1 MFSLLAS
8 LTLHPARF
16 IFQKGS
22 MANSLQLTQLRHILQ
37 TLRITPD
44 SYLPFFIKS
53 NYLELWQYWGANKF
67 FSGRFWDFVPK
78 RGVGG
83 AWSYNLPTTA
93 PMVIGRGHVALWGG
107 TFDWCNTHCC
117 RKTGKCRD
125 YAPFFGIEFGKIFKC
140 APSNMWLKC
149 APSNILT

>member
-1 MFSLLAS
+1 
-8 LTLHPARF
+8 
-16 IFQKGS
+16 

-37 TLRITPD
+37 TLRITQD

-53 NYLELWQYWGANKF
+53 NYLELWQYWGANNF
-67 FSGRFWDFVPK
+67 FFPADFGPK
-78 RGVGG
+78 EGGGG

-125 YAPFFGIEFGKIFKC
+125 YAPFFWQTQTLSLAKS
-140 APSNMWLKC
+140 SNVPPLTCDLNVLPQTFWLKC
-149 APSNILT
+149 VPSKILT